1 MTKTDLN
8 MKRIYQIITI
18 AAAAWALA
26 ACTDTASIESE
37 LAGLED
43 RTAELEKEAAKTKAE
58 LVGIRNIRE
67 LYGLL
72 SGSEA
77 SGT

>member
-1 MTKTDLN
+1 MPQAQE
-8 MKRIYQIITI
+8 RIR
-18 AAAAWALA
+18 
-26 ACTDTASIESE
+26 E
-37 LAGLED
+37 
-43 RTAELEKEAAKTKAE
+43 AEKLGFQRMILPLHNLMRLEKEAAKTKAE